1 MRKVDEEATELILQM
16 LREESI
22 PERPEEITVHES
34 NAAMTNP
41 ELSSAHPPSND
52 TVETV
57 PTISTIRYYLLYQ
70 TGSCLGLIFF
80 FINFQL

>member
-1 MRKVDEEATELILQM
+1 M

-57 PTISTIRYYLLYQ
+57 PTISTIRDTSKMAGIAKGRVTQIKVFRSSSLD
-70 TGSCLGLIFF
+70 S
-80 FINFQL
+80 